1 MTVKPLAD
9 RILVK
14 RLEEEDKI
22 GSIIVPD
29 SAKEKSQK
37 AEVVAVGEGKKTDEG
52 KLISL
57 EVKKGD
63 KILIGKY
70 AGTDIKIDGEE
81 YIIMKQEDVMGIFK
95 N

>member
-29 SAKEKSQK
+29 SAKEKSEK
-37 AEVVAVGEGKKTDEG
+37 AEIIAVGEGKKTDEG

-63 KILIGKY
+63 RILIGKY

>member
-1 MTVKPLAD
+1 MTVKPLGD

-14 RLEEEDKI
+14 RLEEDDKV

-37 AEVVAVGEGKKTDEG
+37 AEIVAVGEGIKTDEG
-52 KLISL
+52 KLVPL

>member
-1 MTVKPLAD
+1 MTVKPLGD

-14 RLEEEDKI
+14 RLEEDDKI

-37 AEVVAVGEGKKTDEG
+37 AEVIAVGERKKTDEG

-57 EVKKGD
+57 EVRKGD

-70 AGTDIKIDGEE
+70 AGTDIKIDGED

>member
-1 MTVKPLAD
+1 MTVKPLGD

-37 AEVVAVGEGKKTDEG
+37 AEIVAVGEGIKTDEG
-52 KLISL
+52 KLVPL

-70 AGTDIKIDGEE
+70 AGTYIKIDGEE
-81 YIIMKQEDVMGIFK
+81 CIIMKQEDIMGIFK
-95 N
+95 G

>member
-1 MTVKPLAD
+1 MTVKPLGD

-14 RLEEEDKI
+14 RLEEDDKI

-29 SAKEKSQK
+29 SVKEKSQK
-37 AEVVAVGEGKKTDEG
+37 AEVIAVGEGKKTDEG

-81 YIIMKQEDVMGIFK
+81 CIIMKQEDVMGIFK

>member
-1 MTVKPLAD
+1 MTVKPLGD

-14 RLEEEDKI
+14 RLEDEDKV

-29 SAKEKSQK
+29 TAKEKSQK
-37 AEVVAVGEGKKTDEG
+37 AEIVDVGEGIKTDEG
-52 KLISL
+52 KLVPL

>member
-1 MTVKPLAD
+1 MAVRPLGD

-14 RLEEEDKI
+14 RLEEDDKI

-29 SAKEKSQK
+29 SVKEKSQK
-37 AEVVAVGEGKKTDEG
+37 AEVIAVGEGKKTDEG

-57 EVKKGD
+57 EVRKGD

-81 YIIMKQEDVMGIFK
+81 CIIMKQEDIMGIFK

>member
-1 MTVKPLAD
+1 MAVRPLGD

-14 RLEEEDKI
+14 RLEEDDKI

-29 SAKEKSQK
+29 SVKEKSQK
-37 AEVVAVGEGKKTDEG
+37 AEVIAVGEGKKTDEG

-57 EVKKGD
+57 EVRKGD

-70 AGTDIKIDGEE
+70 AGTDIKINGKEH
-81 YIIMKQEDVMGIFK
+81 IIMKQEDVMGIFK

>member
-1 MTVKPLAD
+1 MTVKPLGD

-37 AEVVAVGEGKKTDEG
+37 AEIVAVGEGIKTDEG
-52 KLISL
+52 KLVPL

-95 N
+95 G

>member
-1 MTVKPLAD
+1 MTVKPLGD

-37 AEVVAVGEGKKTDEG
+37 AEIVAVGEGIKTDEG
-52 KLISL
+52 KLVPL

>member
-1 MTVKPLAD
+1 MSVKPLGD

-14 RLEEEDKI
+14 RLEEDDKI

-29 SAKEKSQK
+29 SAKEKSEK
-37 AEVVAVGEGKKTDEG
+37 AEVVAVGKGRKTDEG
-52 KLISL
+52 KLVPL

-81 YIIMKQEDVMGIFK
+81 CIIMKQEDVMGIFK
-95 N
+95 D

>member
-1 MTVKPLAD
+1 MTVKPLGD

-37 AEVVAVGEGKKTDEG
+37 AEIVAVGEGKKTDEG
-52 KLISL
+52 KLVSL

-81 YIIMKQEDVMGIFK
+81 YIIMKQEDVTGIFK

>member
-1 MTVKPLAD
+1 MAVKPLGD

-37 AEVVAVGEGKKTDEG
+37 ADVVAVGKGRKTDEG
-52 KLISL
+52 KL
-57 EVKKGD
+57 VPQ
-63 KILIGKY
+63 IGR
-70 AGTDIKIDGEE
+70 AH
-81 YIIMKQEDVMGIFK
+81 V
-95 N
+95 

>member
-29 SAKEKSQK
+29 SAKEKSEK
-37 AEVVAVGEGKKTDEG
+37 AEIIAVGEGKKTDEG

>member
-1 MTVKPLAD
+1 MTVKPLGD

-37 AEVVAVGEGKKTDEG
+37 AEVVAVGEGIKTDEG
-52 KLISL
+52 KLVPL

-81 YIIMKQEDVMGIFK
+81 CIIMKQEDIMGIFK
-95 N
+95 G

>member
-1 MTVKPLAD
+1 MTVKPLGD

-14 RLEEEDKI
+14 RLEEEDKV

-37 AEVVAVGEGKKTDEG
+37 AEIVAVGEGIKTDEG
-52 KLISL
+52 KLVPL

>member
-1 MTVKPLAD
+1 MAVRPLGD

-14 RLEEEDKI
+14 RLEEDDKI

-29 SAKEKSQK
+29 SVKEKSQK
-37 AEVVAVGEGKKTDEG
+37 AEVIAVGEGKKTDEG

-57 EVKKGD
+57 EVRKGD

-81 YIIMKQEDVMGIFK
+81 CIIMKQEDIMGIFK
-95 N
+95 G

>member
-1 MTVKPLAD
+1 MDMKKMKLTYSNYGHPAQLLWRAGDDSIEEMSSQAPL
-9 RILVK
+9 LGLPSGK
-14 RLEEEDKI
+14 
-22 GSIIVPD
+22 G
-29 SAKEKSQK
+29 EKYERTI
-37 AEVVAVGEGKKTDEG
+37 EVE
-52 KLISL
+52 
-57 EVKKGD
+57 KGD

>member
-1 MTVKPLAD
+1 MTVKPLGD

-37 AEVVAVGEGKKTDEG
+37 AEIVAVGEGIKTDEG
-52 KLISL
+52 KLVPL

-70 AGTDIKIDGEE
+70 AGRDIKIDGEE

>member
-1 MTVKPLAD
+1 MTVKPLGD

-14 RLEEEDKI
+14 RLEEEDKV

-29 SAKEKSQK
+29 TAKEKSQK

-52 KLISL
+52 KLVSL

-63 KILIGKY
+63 QILIGKY

-95 N
+95 G

>member
-1 MTVKPLAD
+1 MTVKPLGD

-29 SAKEKSQK
+29 AAKEKSQK
-37 AEVVAVGEGKKTDEG
+37 AEIIAVGEGKKTDEG

-95 N
+95 D

>member
-1 MTVKPLAD
+1 MAVRPLGD

-14 RLEEEDKI
+14 RLEEDDKI

-37 AEVVAVGEGKKTDEG
+37 AEVIAVGEGKKTDEG

-57 EVKKGD
+57 EVRKGD

-70 AGTDIKIDGEE
+70 AGTDIKINGKEH
-81 YIIMKQEDVMGIFK
+81 IIMKQEDVMGIFK

>member
-1 MTVKPLAD
+1 MTVKPLGD

-14 RLEEEDKI
+14 RLEDEDKV

-29 SAKEKSQK
+29 TAKEKSQK
-37 AEVVAVGEGKKTDEG
+37 AEVIAAGEGKKTDEG
-52 KLISL
+52 KLVSL

-70 AGTDIKIDGEE
+70 ACTDIKIDGEE
-81 YIIMKQEDVMGIFK
+81 YIIMKQEDIMGIFK
-95 N
+95 G

>member
-29 SAKEKSQK
+29 TAKEKSQK

-52 KLISL
+52 KLVSL

>member
-1 MTVKPLAD
+1 MVVKPLGD

-14 RLEEEDKI
+14 RLEEDEKV

-29 SAKEKSQK
+29 AAKEKSQK
-37 AEVVAVGEGKKTDEG
+37 AEVIAVGEGKKTDEG
-52 KLISL
+52 KPVPL

-70 AGTDIKIDGEE
+70 AGTDIKIDSEE
-81 YIIMKQEDVMGIFK
+81 YIIMKQEDVMGVFK

>member
-9 RILVK
+9 RSLVK
-14 RLEEEDKI
+14 RLEEDDKI

-29 SAKEKSQK
+29 SAKEKSEK
-37 AEVVAVGEGKKTDEG
+37 AEVVAVGKGRKTDEG
-52 KLISL
+52 KLVPL
-57 EVKKGD
+57 EVEKGD

>member
-1 MTVKPLAD
+1 MTVKPLGD

-37 AEVVAVGEGKKTDEG
+37 AEVVAVGEGIKTDEG
-52 KLISL
+52 KLVPL

-95 N
+95 

>member
-1 MTVKPLAD
+1 MTVKPLGD

-37 AEVVAVGEGKKTDEG
+37 AKIIAVGEGKKTDEG

-57 EVKKGD
+57 EVRKGD